1 MATILTKKKDTTGA
15 PVAGDLTNS
24 TGGAELAVNTFD
36 KRLYTKDSGG
46 NVVEVGINP
55 SSITTA
61 SATITGGTINGTTV
75 GATTRAA
82 GNFTTLDAN
91 GNVTLGD
98 AATDTVTV
106 NGVPTFATR
115 GNIKALA
122 ETATITA
129 SAPGATTN
137 FDAVTQAVQ
146 YYTSNASAN
155 FTFNIRGDSS
165 TTLNSIMA
173 TGQSLSIALL
183 VTNGG
188 TAYYPNAFQVDGAS
202 VTPKWQGGTAI
213 TAGNASSI
221 DAYVFTVIKTA
232 NATFTVLASQTKFA

>member
-98 AATDTVTV
+98 AATDTVAV

-115 GNIKALA
+115 GNVKALA

-129 SAPGATTN
+129 SAPSATTN

-146 YYTSNASAN
+146 YYTSNATAN

-173 TGQSLSIALL
+173 VGQSLSVALL

-202 VTPKWQGGTAI
+202 VTPKWQGGTAP
-213 TAGNASSI
+213 TGGNASSI

-232 NATFTVLASQTKFA
+232 SATFTVLGSQTKFA

>member
-46 NVVEVGINP
+46 NVVELGINP
-55 SSITTA
+55 TSITTA
-61 SATITGGTINGTTV
+61 SATITGGSVNGTPI
-75 GATTRAA
+75 GGTTRAA

-91 GNVTLGD
+91 GNVVLGD

-115 GNIKALA
+115 GNIKTLA

-137 FDAVTQAVQ
+137 FDVVTQAVQ

-173 TGQSLSIALL
+173 VGQSLSIALL

-188 TAYYPNAFQVDGAS
+188 TAYYPNAFQVDGNS

-221 DAYVFTVIKTA
+221 DAYIFTVIKTA
-232 NATFTVLASQTKFA
+232 SATFTVLASQTKFA